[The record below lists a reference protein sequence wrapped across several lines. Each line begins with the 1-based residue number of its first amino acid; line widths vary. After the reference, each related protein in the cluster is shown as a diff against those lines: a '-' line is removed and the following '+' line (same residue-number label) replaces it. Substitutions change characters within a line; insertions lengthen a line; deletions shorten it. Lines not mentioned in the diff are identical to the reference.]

1 MNPDP
6 SRREIRRAVERLRV
20 GRDRAPSNAPAVGP
34 NGERIEIELA
44 DEHAAELREHS
55 PGDDMSADLAEAIRS
70 AEMAALTE
78 ALDDE
83 TDAVEEHGTGG
94 ED

>member
-1 MNPDP
+1 MRSATP
-6 SRREIRRAVERLRV
+6 L
-20 GRDRAPSNAPAVGP
+20 NAPAFGP
-34 NGERIEIELA
+34 NGERIEIKLA
-44 DEHAAELREHS
+44 DEHAEELREHS
-55 PGDDMSADLAEAIRS
+55 PGEDMSAGLAAAIRS